1 MPTSK
6 HATAHKTIQFSG
18 QKMKSV
24 LPHRIL
30 KPHRVIRLLS
40 RVPVPADER
49 RPVHPRALVII
60 QLKVKHGHE
69 HRGNNTHLE
78 LGEPHPQARVPSHA
92 PPDIP
97 KRLLLVL
104 GTVGEIPT
112 RVPLLGVRVD
122 LPVEVDVVDPV
133 QREAVAGHDLARAA
147 DGDVA
152 ARDVLAEGCAHQLEA
167 DGLAQGEVDHGEL
180 GLPVVEAE
188 RRQHLG
194 WGLAG
199 RGAVLGQRGVHLGL
213 DPGVPVWVGG

>member
-1 MPTSK
+1 MSN
-6 HATAHKTIQFSG
+6 HATQHKTIQFSG
-18 QKMKSV
+18 QKSKSV

-30 KPHRVIRLLS
+30 KPHRIIRLLS
-40 RVPVPADER
+40 RVPIPTNKR
-49 RPVHPRALVII
+49 RPVHPRTLVII
-60 QLKVKHGHE
+60 QLKVKHSHE
-69 HRGNNTHLE
+69 HRGNNTHLK
-78 LGEPHPQARVPSHA
+78 LGEPHAQARVPSHA

-104 GTVGEIPT
+104 GAVGEIPAG
-112 RVPLLGVRVD
+112 VPLLGVRVD
-122 LPVEVDVVDPV
+122 LAVEVDVVDPV

-152 ARDVLAEGCAHQLEA
+152 ARDVLAEGGAHQLEA
-167 DGLAQGEVDHGEL
+167 DGLAQGEVDQGEL

-213 DPGVPVWVGG
+213 DPGVPLGVGG